1 MCKFSIGTATFA
13 CVHGSTITVKG
24 VKIPCGS
31 WSCPECA
38 KRKSIILGN
47 RVKNGFENK
56 RVRFATLTARKGLSL
71 VGKLKSLKEAWNRLR
86 LALRRHYG
94 LETFFWVL
102 EFGHERA
109 RPHLHVLLD
118 CYVPQRALSK
128 LAARAGFGSVV
139 DIRQVKDGG
148 GFGYVFKY
156 LGKDCGSKLLA
167 SCLRLVRSRRY
178 GTSRNIKPAPRNSD
192 GTVCLD
198 FVKHEVDTAFREAS
212 VQRVA
217 SVLGTA
223 GDFVLKSETQSKWQ
237 GRTAFGE
244 QDAGE
249 LLSWVHNRIISG
261 RDLLMAGGYRGV
273 RHGERFLFAV
283 ESPQGLVDDVPF

>member
-1 MCKFSIGTATFA
+1 MCKFSIGTATMA
-13 CVHGSTITVKG
+13 CVHGTTLTVKG

-31 WSCPECA
+31 WNCPECA

-71 VGKLKSLKEAWNRLR
+71 LGMLKSLKEAWHRLSI
-86 LALRRHYG
+86 ALRRRYG
-94 LETFFWVL
+94 LATFFWVL
-102 EFGHERA
+102 EFGGEKK

-118 CYVPQRALSK
+118 CYVPQRALSR
-128 LAARAGFGSVV
+128 LAARAGFGSIA
-139 DIRQVKDGG
+139 DIREVKDGG

-167 SCLRLVRSRRY
+167 SCLHLIRSRRY
-178 GTSRNIKPAPRNSD
+178 GTSRNIKPAPRNAD
-192 GTVCLD
+192 GSVCLD
-198 FVKHEVDTAFREAS
+198 FVKHEVTTAFREAS
-212 VQRVA
+212 IQRVA
-217 SVLGTA
+217 SVFGTA

-237 GRTAFGE
+237 GGTAFSE

-249 LLSWVHNRIISG
+249 LLTWVHNRIISG
-261 RDLLMAGGYRGV
+261 SDLLMAGGYRNV

-283 ESPQGLVDDVPF
+283 ESRQGLVEDVPF